1 MVYTF
6 NYKNNSYI
14 NSICNVNLKNICTSW
29 NYVNIKE
36 CLLNV
41 KDCVLIKMVK
51 RNEWKGNILLIG
63 VSNGEKENCKF
74 YIIGLSQN
82 EAKIEVKND
91 DNKFE
96 YKFNEMFV
104 VHNSGK
110 YVKIGELVLKAIY
123 LYLIHEMWNI
133 NLIYVNDLWM

>member
-6 NYKNNSYI
+6 NYKNNLYI
-14 NSICNVNLKNICTSW
+14 NSICNINLGNICTSW
-29 NYVNIKE
+29 NYVHIKE

-41 KDCVLIKMVK
+41 KDCVFIKMVK

-96 YKFNEMFV
+96 YKFTEMFV
-104 VHNSGK
+104 VNNSGK

-133 NLIYVNDLWM
+133 NLIYLNDLWM